1 MLPHREK
8 WLKSRGVDTERIEG
22 TTEYMKDKAAHLVG
36 AYKHLSGK
44 NLKGQGFVDEEPIFP
59 CIGIDD
65 EADYCRCVEGQE
77 NPEDCLEEGEMTPAQ
92 KKIYAEMILMGIVDG
107 IVAYF
112 SFNCHAGLISF
123 ISSVFRMVDHYEI
136 WLPQNTMKFT
146 MSMNSFLEASNVV
159 FAYCDVTHFQHEIEK
174 LTEYQNW
181 EQYV

>member
-1 MLPHREK
+1 MLPHRERF
-8 WLKSRGVDTERIEG
+8 LKSRGVDTERIEG

-36 AYKHLSGK
+36 AFKHLSGK
-44 NLKGQGFVDEEPIFP
+44 NLRGVVGLSNEEIWP
-59 CIGIDD
+59 CEGPED
-65 EADYCRCVEGQE
+65 EADYCRCVEGFE

-136 WLPQNTMKFT
+136 WLP
-146 MSMNSFLEASNVV
+146 
-159 FAYCDVTHFQHEIEK
+159 
-174 LTEYQNW
+174 
-181 EQYV
+181 